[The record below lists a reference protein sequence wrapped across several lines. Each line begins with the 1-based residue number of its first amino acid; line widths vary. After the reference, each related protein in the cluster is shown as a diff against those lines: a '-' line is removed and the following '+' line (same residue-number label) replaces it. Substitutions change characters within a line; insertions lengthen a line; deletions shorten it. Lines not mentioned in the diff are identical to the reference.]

1 LIELLKI
8 SSMTVFEETALEF
21 EPGLNCI
28 TGETGAGKSLLLGA
42 ITLLMGAKAGSE
54 LVRPGC
60 DKATVEALFTQADA
74 EYAIRR
80 EITTAGRSRCY
91 INGELATLDQLASLT
106 ASLIQIYGQHQYQ
119 DLLNPKEH
127 MPLLEAMAGL
137 DRSGVA
143 QAHTELKEAQHALD
157 SLENSINE
165 NLRRRED
172 LSWDLNE
179 LNACRLEAGLE
190 QNLEHRLELSRAA
203 AQLKDG
209 VTQVRER
216 SYLGAESIHEQV
228 NQLRRLLS
236 DLAGID
242 ADLEAPRDQLEAILA
257 LLEDVNLALSRKE
270 DCYEYDQQTIDELDD
285 ELHRLRHLKKKH
297 GRDEQGLLELR
308 SELAGTLAVIEGSD
322 EHLLEA
328 RKRRDSAWLEYVELC
343 RVFLAGR
350 SIYADDLCMRINE
363 DLAGLGMAGV
373 RFGVSNLED
382 ALPPECP
389 ASLAGYG
396 PGKILGGEFMIATN
410 RGQRLQPLA
419 KIASGGELSRIML
432 ALKVQ
437 QTSAG
442 TGAMIFDEI
451 DSGIS
456 GQTAFLV
463 AERLRVIA
471 TAGQT
476 IVVTH
481 LHQVAAKADAHFSIV
496 KAHSKDATTS
506 AVTKLAHA
514 ERIDELA
521 RMMGGENPSPTVIEH
536 ARELLADAGGQ
547 LSCAAR

>member
-1 LIELLKI
+1 
-8 SSMTVFEETALEF
+8 MTVFEETVLEF

-60 DKATVEALFTQADA
+60 DKAMIEALFSQADA

-80 EITTAGRSRCY
+80 EITAAGRSRCY

-137 DRSGVA
+137 DRSVVIE
-143 QAHTELKEAQHALD
+143 AHAGLKDAQHALD
-157 SLENSINE
+157 SLETSISE
-165 NLRRRED
+165 NLRRRDE

-179 LNACRLEAGLE
+179 LNACRLEDGLE
-190 QNLEHRLELSRAA
+190 QNFERRLELCRAA

-216 SYLGAESIHEQV
+216 CYLGAESLHEQV
-228 NQLRRLLS
+228 NQLRRILS
-236 DLAGID
+236 DLSGID
-242 ADLEAPRDQLEAILA
+242 ADLNAPRDQLEAVLA

-270 DCYEYDQQTIDELDD
+270 DGYEYDQQTIDELDD

-297 GRDEQGLLELR
+297 GRDEQGLLDLR
-308 SELAGTLAVIEGSD
+308 AELAGALAVIEGSD

-328 RKRRDSAWLEYVELC
+328 RSRRDATWQNYVERC
-343 RVFLAGR
+343 GGFLQER
-350 SIYADDLCMRINE
+350 SVYAEALSTRINE

-373 RFGVSNLED
+373 RFGVSQPTDEWP
-382 ALPPECP
+382 AEVP
-389 ASLAGYG
+389 ASLDGYG
-396 PGKILGGEFMIATN
+396 PNKILGGEFMIATN

-437 QTSAG
+437 QTSSG

-463 AERLRVIA
+463 AERLRSIA
-471 TAGQT
+471 SGGQT

-496 KAHSKDATTS
+496 KAHSVDATTS
-506 AVTKLAHA
+506 AVSKLEPA
-514 ERIDELA
+514 ERIEELA
-521 RMMGGENPSPTVIEH
+521 RMMGGENPSATVIEH
-536 ARELLADAGGQ
+536 ARELLAEAGSQ
-547 LSCAAR
+547 PSCAVR